1 MYFASKLIN
10 EKNSRKFLRLLLDSF
25 VVKSEKESQE
35 LFDRLAKNSNF
46 NYNELVN
53 LSSSSSFQRRFLK
66 EVSSMQVEGA
76 TFYNFIFETLNDK
89 IVIDD
94 IFDSNKLES
103 IIEENVAGIQKQS
116 APKVEEYLKE
126 HENEMIS
133 LNELE
138 LITEKSR
145 KDIENDLEKL
155 RTKYS
160 ITRERVNDY
169 EYIVLVK

>member
-1 MYFASKLIN
+1 
-10 EKNSRKFLRLLLDSF
+10 
-25 VVKSEKESQE
+25 
-35 LFDRLAKNSNF
+35 
-46 NYNELVN
+46 
-53 LSSSSSFQRRFLK
+53 
-66 EVSSMQVEGA
+66 MQVEGA

-103 IIEENVAGIQKQS
+103 IIEENVTGIQKQS
-116 APKVEEYLKE
+116 VPKVEEYLKE

-155 RTKYS
+155 RTRYS

-169 EYIVLVK
+169 DYIILVK

>member
-1 MYFASKLIN
+1 M
-10 EKNSRKFLRLLLDSF
+10 LDSF
-25 VVKSEKESQE
+25 LVKSEKESPE
-35 LFDRLAKNSNF
+35 LFDRIAKNSNF

-76 TFYNFIFETLNDK
+76 TFYNIIFETLNNK

-94 IFDSNKLES
+94 IFDLNKLES

-116 APKVEEYLKE
+116 VPNVEEYLTE

-145 KDIENDLEKL
+145 KDVENNLEKL
-155 RTKYS
+155 RAKYN

-169 EYIVLVK
+169 DYIILVK

>member
-1 MYFASKLIN
+1 
-10 EKNSRKFLRLLLDSF
+10 
-25 VVKSEKESQE
+25 
-35 LFDRLAKNSNF
+35 
-46 NYNELVN
+46 
-53 LSSSSSFQRRFLK
+53 
-66 EVSSMQVEGA
+66 MQVEGA

-103 IIEENVAGIQKQS
+103 IIEENIAGIQKQS
-116 APKVEEYLKE
+116 VPKVEEYLKE
-126 HENEMIS
+126 HENEMTS